1 MIMAD
6 VPKIARQR
14 LQAIAKA
21 GVHPDPDLLTAFAEK
36 SLGERERAQMLEH
49 LAQCADCRE
58 VVSLAIPELEPA
70 HAAPARPAK
79 SPWLRWTVL
88 RWGALAACVVV
99 VGAAVT
105 LRHQKREG
113 VGTLGALRQEAPVAD
128 AEKYSDEGR
137 VSKTATGQ
145 VVAKIEPQSLPQT
158 KRDIAN
164 PSRRAKQLGRSDS
177 ALVNKKSPATPSEMD
192 QLTIGANNASPAA
205 KMAAAA
211 RVPAP
216 LSKTANAEQ
225 QKDGPRDNLQGS
237 AGKAVNEYAARASEA
252 VTVEVTAAAPEV
264 VEAAPGKAK
273 DAKDSRSKAQS
284 VAVAGVAAGVTTSP
298 VGGGA
303 ALSMQTRNY
312 AQLQN
317 LVKLAP
323 RWTLSS
329 EGALQRSLDAGK
341 TWETIPLASTAVF
354 RALSALDSDIW
365 VGGSGGALYH
375 SSDAGQHWVQVKPT
389 ADGKSLTADIV
400 GLEFTDTRRG
410 KLTTASGET
419 WITTDAGQS
428 WQKK

>member
-1 MIMAD
+1 MAD
-6 VPKIARQR
+6 IPKIARQR
-14 LQAIAKA
+14 LQATAKA
-21 GVHPDPDLLTAFAEK
+21 GVHPDPDVLTAFAEK

-49 LAQCADCRE
+49 LARCADCRE

-79 SPWLRWTVL
+79 SPSLRWPVL

-105 LRHQKREG
+105 LRHQKHET
-113 VGTLGALRQEAPVAD
+113 VGSLGALRQDVPVAD
-128 AEKYSDEGR
+128 AEKYSDEAR
-137 VSKTATGQ
+137 RSKTASDHM
-145 VVAKIEPQSLPQT
+145 VAKIEPQSLPQT

-164 PSRRAKQLGRSDS
+164 PSRRAKQLGRSES

-192 QLTIGANNASPAA
+192 QLTIDANASPAA
-205 KMAAAA
+205 KLAAAA

-216 LSKTANAEQ
+216 LSKTADAEQ

-237 AGKAVNEYAARASEA
+237 AGKAGNEYAARASEA
-252 VTVEVTAAAPEV
+252 VTVEVTAAVPEV

-298 VGGGA
+298 VRDST

-341 TWETIPLASTAVF
+341 TWETIPLGSTAVF
-354 RALSALDSDIW
+354 RALSVLDSEIW

-400 GLEFTDTRRG
+400 GLEFTDARRG
-410 KLTTASGET
+410 KLTTASGEA

>member
-1 MIMAD
+1 
-6 VPKIARQR
+6 
-14 LQAIAKA
+14 L
-21 GVHPDPDLLTAFAEK
+21 
-36 SLGERERAQMLEH
+36 
-49 LAQCADCRE
+49 
-58 VVSLAIPELEPA
+58 
-70 HAAPARPAK
+70 
-79 SPWLRWTVL
+79 
-88 RWGALAACVVV
+88 
-99 VGAAVT
+99 
-105 LRHQKREG
+105 
-113 VGTLGALRQEAPVAD
+113 
-128 AEKYSDEGR
+128 
-137 VSKTATGQ
+137 
-145 VVAKIEPQSLPQT
+145 PQS

-164 PSRRAKQLGRSDS
+164 PSRRAKLGRSDS
-177 ALVNKKSPATPSEMD
+177 ALVNKKSSATPSEMD
-192 QLTIGANNASPAA
+192 QLTIDANASPAA

-211 RVPAP
+211 PAPAP
-216 LSKTANAEQ
+216 LSKTADAEQ
-225 QKDGPRDNLQGS
+225 QKDARRVNLEGS
-237 AGKAVNEYAARASEA
+237 AGKFGNENARASEA
-252 VTVEVTAAAPEV
+252 VTVEVTAVAPEV

-298 VGGGA
+298 VRDST

-341 TWETIPLASTAVF
+341 TWETIPVASSAVF
-354 RALSALDSDIW
+354 RALSVLDSEVW

-389 ADGKSLTADIV
+389 ADGKTLTADIV
-400 GLEFTDTRRG
+400 GLEFTDARRG
-410 KLTTASGET
+410 KLTTAIGEA

>member
-6 VPKIARQR
+6 IPKIARQR
-14 LQAIAKA
+14 LQATAKA
-21 GVHPDPDLLTAFAEK
+21 GVHPDPDVLTAFAEK

-49 LAQCADCRE
+49 LARCADCRE

-79 SPWLRWTVL
+79 SPSLRWPVL

-105 LRHQKREG
+105 LRHQKHET
-113 VGTLGALRQEAPVAD
+113 VGSLGALRQDVPVAD
-128 AEKYSDEGR
+128 AEKYSDEAR
-137 VSKTATGQ
+137 RSKTASDHM
-145 VVAKIEPQSLPQT
+145 VAKIEPQSLPQT

-164 PSRRAKQLGRSDS
+164 PSRRAKQLGRSES

-192 QLTIGANNASPAA
+192 QLTIDANASPAA
-205 KMAAAA
+205 KLAAAA

-216 LSKTANAEQ
+216 LSKTADAEQ

-237 AGKAVNEYAARASEA
+237 AGKAGNEYAARASEA
-252 VTVEVTAAAPEV
+252 VTVEVTAAVPEV

-284 VAVAGVAAGVTTSP
+284 VAVAGVAVTTSG
-298 VGGGA
+298 VRGSD
-303 ALSMQTRNY
+303 ALSMQGRDY

-341 TWETIPLASTAVF
+341 TWETIPLGSTAVF
-354 RALSALDSDIW
+354 RALSVLDSEIW

-400 GLEFTDTRRG
+400 GLEFTDARRG

-419 WITTDAGQS
+419 WITADAGQS

>member
-6 VPKIARQR
+6 IPKIARQR

-36 SLGERERAQMLEH
+36 SLGERERTQVLEH

-79 SPWLRWTVL
+79 SPWLRWPVL

-105 LRHQKREG
+105 LRHQKHETLG
-113 VGTLGALRQEAPVAD
+113 SLGALRQDVPVAD
-128 AEKYSDEGR
+128 AEKYSDEAR
-137 VSKTATGQ
+137 RSKTASDHM
-145 VVAKIEPQSLPQT
+145 VAKVEPQSVPQT

-177 ALVNKKSPATPSEMD
+177 ALGNKRSPVTPSDMD
-192 QLTIGANNASPAA
+192 QLTIDANASLAA
-205 KMAAAA
+205 KMAATAPA
-211 RVPAP
+211 PAP
-216 LSKTANAEQ
+216 LSKTADAEQ
-225 QKDGPRDNLQGS
+225 QKDGRRDNLQGS
-237 AGKAVNEYAARASEA
+237 AGKAGNEYAARASEA
-252 VTVEVTAAAPEV
+252 VTVEVTAAVPEV

-273 DAKDSRSKAQS
+273 DAKDPRSKAQS
-284 VAVAGVAAGVTTSP
+284 AVNGVAVTTSG
-298 VGGGA
+298 VRGSD
-303 ALSMQTRNY
+303 ALSMQGRDY

-341 TWETIPLASTAVF
+341 TWESIPLGSTAVF
-354 RALSALDSDIW
+354 RALSVLDSEIW

-400 GLEFTDTRRG
+400 GLEFTDARRG

>member
-1 MIMAD
+1 MAD
-6 VPKIARQR
+6 IPKIARQR
-14 LQAIAKA
+14 LQATAKA
-21 GVHPDPDLLTAFAEK
+21 GVHPDPDVLTAFAEK

-49 LAQCADCRE
+49 LARCADCRE

-79 SPWLRWTVL
+79 SPSLRWPVL

-105 LRHQKREG
+105 LRHQKHET
-113 VGTLGALRQEAPVAD
+113 VGSLGALRQDVPVAD
-128 AEKYSDEGR
+128 AEKYSDEAR
-137 VSKTATGQ
+137 RSKTASDHM
-145 VVAKIEPQSLPQT
+145 VAKIEPQSLPQT

-164 PSRRAKQLGRSDS
+164 PSRRAKQLGRSES

-192 QLTIGANNASPAA
+192 QLTIDANASPAA
-205 KMAAAA
+205 KLAAAA

-216 LSKTANAEQ
+216 LSKTADAEQ

-237 AGKAVNEYAARASEA
+237 AGKAGNEYAARASEA
-252 VTVEVTAAAPEV
+252 VTVEVTAAVPEV

-284 VAVAGVAAGVTTSP
+284 VAVAGVAVTTSG
-298 VGGGA
+298 VRGSD
-303 ALSMQTRNY
+303 ALSMQGRDY

-341 TWETIPLASTAVF
+341 TWESIPLGSRAVF
-354 RALSALDSDIW
+354 RALSVLDSEIW

-400 GLEFTDTRRG
+400 GLEFTDARRG

-419 WITTDAGQS
+419 WITADAGQS

>member
-6 VPKIARQR
+6 IPKIARQR
-14 LQAIAKA
+14 LQATAKA
-21 GVHPDPDLLTAFAEK
+21 GVHPDPDVLTAFAEK

-49 LAQCADCRE
+49 LARCADCRE

-79 SPWLRWTVL
+79 SPWLRWPVL

-105 LRHQKREG
+105 LRHQKHET
-113 VGTLGALRQEAPVAD
+113 VGSLGALRQDVPVAD
-128 AEKYSDEGR
+128 AEKYSDEAR
-137 VSKTATGQ
+137 RSKTASDHM
-145 VVAKIEPQSLPQT
+145 VAKIEPQSLPQT

-192 QLTIGANNASPAA
+192 QLTIDANASPAA

-211 RVPAP
+211 PAPAP
-216 LSKTANAEQ
+216 LSKTADAEQ
-225 QKDGPRDNLQGS
+225 QKDARRVNLEGS
-237 AGKAVNEYAARASEA
+237 AGKFGNENARASEA
-252 VTVEVTAAAPEV
+252 VTVEVTAVAPEV

-298 VGGGA
+298 VRDST

-341 TWETIPLASTAVF
+341 TWETIPLGSTAVF
-354 RALSALDSDIW
+354 RALSVLDSEIW
-365 VGGSGGALYH
+365 VGGSGAALYH

-400 GLEFTDTRRG
+400 GLEFTDARRG
-410 KLTTASGET
+410 KLTTASGEA

>member
-6 VPKIARQR
+6 IPKIARQR

-36 SLGERERAQMLEH
+36 SLGRRERTQMLEH

-79 SPWLRWTVL
+79 SPWLRWPVL

-105 LRHQKREG
+105 LRHQKHET
-113 VGTLGALRQEAPVAD
+113 VGSLGALRQDVPVAD
-128 AEKYSDEGR
+128 AEKYSDEAR
-137 VSKTATGQ
+137 RSKTASDHM
-145 VVAKIEPQSLPQT
+145 VAKIEPQSLPQT

-164 PSRRAKQLGRSDS
+164 PSRRAKQLGRSES
-177 ALVNKKSPATPSEMD
+177 ALVNKKSPATPSDMD
-192 QLTIGANNASPAA
+192 QLTIDANASPAA
-205 KMAAAA
+205 KLAAAA
-211 RVPAP
+211 PAPAP
-216 LSKTANAEQ
+216 LSKTADAEQ
-225 QKDGPRDNLQGS
+225 QKDGRRDNLQGS
-237 AGKAVNEYAARASEA
+237 AGKAGNEYAARASEA
-252 VTVEVTAAAPEV
+252 VTVEVTAAVPEV

-273 DAKDSRSKAQS
+273 DAKDPRSKAQS
-284 VAVAGVAAGVTTSP
+284 AVNGVAVTTSG
-298 VGGGA
+298 VRGSD
-303 ALSMQTRNY
+303 ALSMQGRDY

-329 EGALQRSLDAGK
+329 EGALQRSLDASK
-341 TWETIPLASTAVF
+341 TWETIPLGSTAVF
-354 RALSALDSDIW
+354 RALSVLDSEVW

-389 ADGKSLTADIV
+389 ADGKTLTADIV
-400 GLEFTDTRRG
+400 GLEFTDARRG
-410 KLTTASGET
+410 KLTTAIGEA

>member
-6 VPKIARQR
+6 IPKIARQR
-14 LQAIAKA
+14 LQATAKA
-21 GVHPDPDLLTAFAEK
+21 GVHPDPDLLAAFAEK

-70 HAAPARPAK
+70 AHAASARPAK
-79 SPWLRWTVL
+79 SPWLRWPVL

-128 AEKYSDEGR
+128 AEKYSDEAR
-137 VSKTATGQ
+137 VSKTASDQ
-145 VVAKIEPQSLPQT
+145 MVAKIEPQSLPQS

-164 PSRRAKQLGRSDS
+164 PSQRAKQLGRSDS
-177 ALVNKKSPATPSEMD
+177 ALGNKKSPVTPSGMD
-192 QLTIGANNASPAA
+192 QIMIDANASPAA
-205 KMAAAA
+205 KRAAAA
-211 RVPAP
+211 PAPAP
-216 LSKTANAEQ
+216 LSKTADAEQ
-225 QKDGPRDNLQGS
+225 QKEGS
-237 AGKAVNEYAARASEA
+237 AGKAGNEYAARASEA
-252 VTVEVTAAAPEV
+252 VTVEVTATVPEV

-284 VAVAGVAAGVTTSP
+284 VAVGGVAAGVTTSP
-298 VGGGA
+298 AGGGA

-317 LVKLAP
+317 LVKLLP

-341 TWETIPLASTAVF
+341 TWETIPLSSTAVF
-354 RALSALDSDIW
+354 RALSALDSEIW

-389 ADGKSLTADIV
+389 TDGKSLTADIV
-400 GLEFTDTRRG
+400 GLEFTDARRG

-419 WITTDAGQS
+419 WITMDAGQS